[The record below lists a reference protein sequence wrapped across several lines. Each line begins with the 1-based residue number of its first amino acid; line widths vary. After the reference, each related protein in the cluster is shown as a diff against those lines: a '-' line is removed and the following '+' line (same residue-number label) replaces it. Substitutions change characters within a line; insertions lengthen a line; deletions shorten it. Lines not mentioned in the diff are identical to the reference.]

1 MSVNREDYPS
11 MYRPGQGNLLLDE
24 VWSIMDMIPENGI
37 DENTRYMMA
46 GMIMGLVKKYEKDS
60 K

>member
-1 MSVNREDYPS
+1 